1 MPTEEELQEKVAEVA
16 TRLDVPGVAVGVAMG
31 PETHVAV
38 HGVTNLDEPL
48 VVDAGTLFQ
57 IGSTGKTY
65 TTTAIMQLVEQGL
78 VELDAPVRTYIPELR
93 LKDEQVARDVT
104 VLHLLNHTVGWDGDF
119 FKDTGEGPDALDLF
133 MQAMA
138 DLEQVTPLGSMV
150 SYNNASLG
158 LAGLVIERVTG
169 EPYEEVVRRRVLQP
183 LGLEHTTFD
192 RELILSHRYANGHAR
207 AQDGSTKVA
216 QLWEPGR
223 YGLPQGSV
231 ISSDA
236 ADQLAW
242 ARFHMG
248 DGTAPDGT
256 RILTRASLERMQT
269 ETANCAG
276 SALGDA
282 VGVSW
287 LLRDIG
293 DTRVVGHGGATAGQ
307 LSAFEMIPER
317 AFAMTSLTNC
327 APVGDAFNDEIM
339 RWTFASYLGLDMRD
353 PEPLDLSADA
363 LAAYVGTYDTI
374 AVTYTLELT
383 AEGLMM
389 SWVEDPAA
397 LAELG
402 EEPTD
407 EPPEPIGIL
416 PGDGDRSI
424 VTGGPAKGSRGYFT
438 RNANGRIN
446 GIHVGGRYATRATN

>member
-1 MPTEEELQEKVAEVA
+1 MPPEAELQAKVAELA

-31 PETHVAV
+31 QEMHVAF

-48 VVDAGTLFQ
+48 PVDAGTLFQ

-65 TTTAIMQLVEQGL
+65 TATAIMQLVEQGR
-78 VELDAPVRTYIPELR
+78 VELDAPVRTYVPELH

-104 VLHLLNHTVGWDGDF
+104 VLHLLNHTAGWDGDF

-133 MQAMA
+133 MHAMA
-138 DLEQVTPLGSMV
+138 DLDQVTPLGSMV

-169 EPYEEVVRRRVLQP
+169 EPYEEVVRRRVLEP

-192 RELILSHRYANGHAR
+192 REIIVTHRYANGHYR
-207 AQDGSTKVA
+207 AQDGSTTVG

-223 YGLPQGSV
+223 YGLPQGAV
-231 ISSDA
+231 ISSDV

-256 RILTRASLERMQT
+256 RILSRESLEQMRAA
-269 ETANCAG
+269 TADCAG

-282 VGVSW
+282 VGISW

-293 DTRVVGHGGATAGQ
+293 DARVVSHGGETAGQ
-307 LSAFEMIPER
+307 LSCFETVPER

-327 APVGDAFNDEIM
+327 GPVGDAFNDEIM

-353 PEPLDLSADA
+353 PEPLSLPADA
-363 LAAYVGTYDTI
+363 LAEYVGTYDTV
-374 AVTYTLELT
+374 AVVYTLELK

-389 SWVEDPAA
+389 SYVEDPAA

-402 EEPTD
+402 EEATD

-416 PGDGDRSI
+416 PGDGDRCI
-424 VTGGPAKGSRGYFT
+424 VTGGSAKGMRGYFS
-438 RNANGRIN
+438 RGASGRVT
-446 GIHVGGRYATRATN
+446 GMHVGGRYATRAED

>member
-1 MPTEEELQEKVAEVA
+1 MPTEAELQEKVAELA

-31 PETHVAV
+31 EETHVAV
-38 HGVTNLDEPL
+38 HGVTNVDEPL
-48 VVDAGTLFQ
+48 PVDAGTLFQ

-65 TTTAIMQLVEQGL
+65 TATAIMQLVEQGRI
-78 VELDAPVRTYIPELR
+78 ELNAPVRTYIPELR

-104 VLHLLNHTVGWDGDF
+104 VLHLLNHTAGWDGDF

-133 MQAMA
+133 MHAMA

-158 LAGLVIERVTG
+158 LAGLVIERITG
-169 EPYEEVVRRRVLQP
+169 EPYEEVVRRRVLAP

-192 RELILSHRYANGHAR
+192 REVIASHRYANGHHR
-207 AQDGSTKVA
+207 SQDGSTTVT

-223 YGLPQGSV
+223 YGLPQGAV
-231 ISSDA
+231 ISSDVP
-236 ADQLAW
+236 DQLAW

-256 RILTRASLERMQT
+256 RILSRASLGLMQT
-269 ETANCAG
+269 ETANCSG

-282 VGVSW
+282 VGISW
-287 LLRDIG
+287 FLRDIG
-293 DTRVVGHGGATAGQ
+293 VTRDVLHGGATAGQ
-307 LSAFEMIPER
+307 LSYFEMVPER
-317 AFAMTSLTNC
+317 SFAMTSLTNG

-353 PEPLDLSADA
+353 PEPLHLSTDA
-363 LAAYVGTYDTI
+363 LAEYVGTYHTI
-374 AVTYTLELT
+374 AVVYTLELT
-383 AEGLMM
+383 DEGLMM
-389 SWVEDPAA
+389 SYVEDPAA

-402 EEPTD
+402 EDPSD
-407 EPPEPIGIL
+407 EPPEPIGLL

-424 VTGGPAKGSRGYFT
+424 VTGGSAKGMRGYFT
-438 RNANGRIN
+438 RDPSGRIT
-446 GIHVGGRYATRATN
+446 GMHVGGRYATRAED

>member
-1 MPTEEELQEKVAEVA
+1 MPTEAELQEKVAELA
-16 TRLDVPGVAVGVAMG
+16 TRLDVPGVAVGVAVG
-31 PETHVAV
+31 QETHVAV
-38 HGVTNLDEPL
+38 HGVTNVGEPL
-48 VVDAGTLFQ
+48 PMDAGTLFQ

-65 TTTAIMQLVEQGL
+65 TATAIMQLVEQGR
-78 VELDAPVRTYIPELR
+78 VELDAAVRTYIPDLR

-104 VLHLLNHTVGWDGDF
+104 VLHLLNHTAGWDGDF

-138 DLEQVTPLGSMV
+138 DLEQVMPLGSMV

-169 EPYEEVVRRRVLQP
+169 EPYEEVVLRRVLQP

-192 RELILSHRYANGHAR
+192 REVIVTHRYANGHHR
-207 AQDGSTKVA
+207 AQDGSTTVT

-231 ISSDA
+231 ISSDV

-256 RILTRASLERMQT
+256 PILARASLELMQT
-269 ETANCAG
+269 ATANCAG

-282 VGVSW
+282 VGISW

-307 LSAFEMIPER
+307 LSAFEMVPER
-317 AFAMTSLTNC
+317 AFAMTSLTNG

-353 PEPLDLSADA
+353 PEPLHLSADA
-363 LAAYVGTYDTI
+363 LAGYVGTYHTI
-374 AVTYTLELT
+374 AVTYTLEST

-389 SWVEDPAA
+389 SYVEDPAA

-407 EPPEPIGIL
+407 DAPEPVGIL

-424 VTGGPAKGSRGYFT
+424 VTGGSAKGMRGYFT
-438 RNANGRIN
+438 RDANGRIN
-446 GIHVGGRYATRATN
+446 GMHVGGRYATRAED